1 MYNTYCYDLSME
13 NFSSIYLDNFKLEDG
28 HTGLKKHIIKVIKAG
43 FAFGVL
49 QHIDSVNT
57 SSDTLSKALNKV
69 LMESFHILNN
79 RINRDEDFLRTEEMF
94 LSKHYI
100 DIKTSEYIKRYY
112 DKSSDWKKYTLLS
125 FYQIGIF
132 HGIVYGVKR
141 TAKDFKTLTD
151 SVKIEDTDFPIFLKE
166 YNKYLKKHNIG

>member
-1 MYNTYCYDLSME
+1 MYDKYCYSLSME
-13 NFSSIYLDNFKLEDG
+13 NFSSIYLDNFEIVDSLL
-28 HTGLKKHIIKVIKAG
+28 GLKKHILKVIKAG
-43 FAFGVL
+43 FAGGVV

-57 SSDTLSKALNKV
+57 SNDILRKALNKI
-69 LMESFHILNN
+69 LLESFNILNN

-125 FYQIGIF
+125 FYQIGVF
-132 HGIVYGVKR
+132 HGIVFGITR
-141 TAKDFKTLTD
+141 TNNDFKTITNN
-151 SVKIEDTDFPIFLKE
+151 VKIEDTDFPIFIKE